1 MTTEEPKEGFFK
13 RIFRN
18 LHYKYK
24 LVVMNESTYDERW
37 SIRLSR
43 MNVLIIYVLLSLFS
57 VAFTIFIIWITP
69 LKEYIPGYASVEK
82 VKQVYYNELKADS
95 LEHQLQQQKLY
106 IDNFNKRILLGENLI
121 DEDTLIGKTND
132 DIDYDILPDIK
143 TEGDSLLRK
152 EWENK
157 KNYDIVYTPSQSRGS
172 GVSKF
177 VFYTPLHG
185 SIING
190 FDASME
196 HYGID
201 ILGRK
206 DETIQSTLDGTVIFT
221 GWTFKYGYIISIQ
234 HDDNLISVYK
244 HNSSLL
250 KKDGDKVEAGES
262 IAIIGNTGELTS
274 GPHLHFELWYHQKPI
289 NPANFINFE

>member
-1 MTTEEPKEGFFK
+1 MTTDEPKEGFFK

-24 LVVMNESTYDERW
+24 LVVMNESTFEERW

-106 IDNFNKRILLGENLI
+106 IDNFNKRILLGEDLF
-121 DEDTLIGKTND
+121 DEDTLIGKAKEGV
-132 DIDYDILPDIK
+132 DYDNIPDVK
-143 TEGDSLLRK
+143 TEGDSLLRE

-172 GVSKF
+172 GISKF

-190 FDASME
+190 FDASKE

-206 DETIQSTLDGTVIFT
+206 DETIQSTLDGTVIFA

-262 IAIIGNTGELTS
+262 IAIIGNTGKLTT

>member
-1 MTTEEPKEGFFK
+1 MTTEEPKESFFK

-24 LVVMNESTYDERW
+24 LIVMNESTFEERW
-37 SIRLSR
+37 TIRLSR
-43 MNVLIIYVLLSLFS
+43 MNVLIIYVMLSLFS
-57 VAFTIFIIWITP
+57 VAFTIFLIWITP

-82 VKQVYYNELKADS
+82 VKQVYINELITDS
-95 LEHQLQQQKLY
+95 IEIKLRQHELY
-106 IDNFNKRILLGENLI
+106 IKNFNNRILLGKDLQ
-121 DEDTLIGKTND
+121 DDDTLIGVAKEGV
-132 DIDYDILPDIK
+132 DYDNIPDTK
-143 TEGDSLLRK
+143 SKDDSLLRT
-152 EWENK
+152 EWENE
-157 KNYDIVYTPSQSRGS
+157 KNYDIVYTPSNRRSS
-172 GVSKF
+172 GISKF

-190 FDASME
+190 YDAKTS

-206 DETIQSTLDGTVIFT
+206 DETIQATLDGTVIFA
-221 GWTFKYGYIISIQ
+221 GWTYEYGYIISIQ

-244 HNSSLL
+244 HTSTLL
-250 KKDGDKVEAGES
+250 KKEGDMVKAGES

-274 GPHLHFELWYHQKPI
+274 GPHLHFELWYHRKPM